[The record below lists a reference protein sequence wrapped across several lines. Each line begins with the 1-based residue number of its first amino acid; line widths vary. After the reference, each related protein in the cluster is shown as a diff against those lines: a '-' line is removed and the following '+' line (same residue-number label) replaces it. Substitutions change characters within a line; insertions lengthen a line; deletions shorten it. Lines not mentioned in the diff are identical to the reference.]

1 MKGHALLVSGVSLG
15 CLLTAPC
22 FAQSGNE
29 PASASSK
36 PETAVNMGEV
46 GDIIVTARR
55 RSETLSKVP
64 ITIAALSADSIE
76 QKTVRNEADLQA
88 AVPGLLIKQS
98 GGSNLFNYVIRGQ
111 TIDTYTNSPP
121 GVLPYVNEAQ
131 VTTHSATSFYDIAG
145 VQVLKGPQGTLFGRN
160 TTGGAV
166 LYSTQQP
173 TDQFEGYLKARYGNY
188 DAYGIEGAVNVPLG
202 DAGAF
207 RLAANRIGG
216 GAFSKRIDTGKRYGD
231 LEQSSVRGTLLLR
244 LTPTLKNTLMVQY
257 SKDGGTN
264 APSVMYR
271 SNIYRCGNAAG
282 NTSTADCFYTGFAG
296 APGREALAALF
307 RKVGL
312 DPATAGVAD
321 LSNVQDRL
329 GPWNVIGANID
340 YNHYAKSFYG
350 INTTELELSPD
361 VTVKNIMMLN
371 DSQSRDSLDYDGSP
385 FPLDDTGASAVTPDF
400 TDRLVD
406 GVTLRETRQFSNELQ
421 LQGKAVDGRLQYTL
435 GAFYSFQRSW
445 LFDDVTFFDFSPY
458 VPPSLIRYDFRVKDR
473 SYALFGQA
481 TFALTDRLNLTGGF
495 RYTWEK
501 IEAYQGPQSLFYN
514 CGVTFGP
521 TICKGDGPAQ
531 VERTSSDNPSW
542 NVSIDYRITPELMI
556 YATTRG
562 SWRAGSFNASVAPN
576 PVLGSQFGNLF
587 KPETIKD
594 IEGGLKYSGRGAI
607 GVPLTANFALYKQ
620 WVNDIQRVANVT
632 SPSTGSV
639 VAVTLNVPQ
648 AQIWGGEFDMSVR
661 PASWLNLGGSVNY
674 TSARFSKNQ
683 VTLAGNPPLFF
694 GPYADVPKWSGA
706 VFVELTGNLGQE
718 KGELV
723 ARVDTFFQTHYN
735 FSNLEATLNPGT
747 TIDGYQLVNGRLTWN
762 HAMGSNLSIAV
773 FGRNIFDK
781 RYYTGGTS
789 QGYAIGQ
796 NAAFVGVPRT
806 YGAEVR
812 VAF

>member
-1 MKGHALLVSGVSLG
+1 MKGSVRLVSGVSLG
-15 CLLTAPC
+15 CLMATPC
-22 FAQSGNE
+22 LAQSENSQATASDTRE
-29 PASASSK
+29 AAISAS
-36 PETAVNMGEV
+36 
-46 GDIIVTARR
+46 DIIVTARR
-55 RSETLSKVP
+55 RSESLSKVP
-64 ITIAALSADSIE
+64 ITITALSADSIE
-76 QKTVRNEADLQA
+76 QKSVRNEADLQA
-88 AVPGLLIKQS
+88 AAPGLLIKQS

-173 TDQFEGYLKARYGNY
+173 TDKFEGYIKARYGNY
-188 DAYGIEGAVNVPLG
+188 DAYGVDGAVNVPFG

-207 RLAANRIGG
+207 RIAANRVGG
-216 GAFSKRIDTGKRYGD
+216 GAFSERIDTGKRYGD
-231 LEQSSVRGTLLLR
+231 LKQTSVRGTLLLR
-244 LTPTLKNTLMVQY
+244 LAPNLKNTLMAQY

-282 NTSTADCFYTGFAG
+282 NTSTADCFYSGFAG
-296 APGREALAALF
+296 APGRESLAALF

-312 DPATAGVAD
+312 DPATAGIAD
-321 LSNVQDRL
+321 LSNVQDKM
-329 GPWNVIGANID
+329 GPWKVIGANID
-340 YNHYAKSFYG
+340 YKHYAKSKYA
-350 INTTELELSPD
+350 INTTEFEMSSD
-361 VTVKNIMMLN
+361 VTLKNIMMIN
-371 DSQSRDSLDYDGSP
+371 DSISRDSLDYDGSP
-385 FPLDDTGASAVTPDF
+385 FPLDDTGAGAVTPDF
-400 TDRLVD
+400 TDRLVQ
-406 GVTLRETRQFSNELQ
+406 GVTLRRTRQFSNELQ
-421 LQGKAVDGRLQYTL
+421 LQGKTADGRLQYTV
-435 GAFYSFQRSW
+435 GGFYSFQRAT

-458 VPPSLIRYDFRVKDR
+458 VPPALIRYDFYTRGR

-481 TFALTDRLNLTGGF
+481 TYALTDQLNLTGGF

-501 IEAYQGPQSLFYN
+501 IEAGQGRQSLFYN

-521 TICKGDGPAQ
+521 TICKGEGPAQ
-531 VERTSSDNPSW
+531 IERTSSAKPSW

-562 SWRAGSFNASVAPN
+562 SWRAGTFNASVAPN

-594 IEGGLKYSGRGAI
+594 VEGGLKYSGSDAI
-607 GVPLTANFALYKQ
+607 GVPLTANFAVYKQ
-620 WVNDIQRVANVT
+620 WVDDIQRVANVT

-648 AQIWGGEFDMSVR
+648 AQIWGGEFDMTVR
-661 PASWLNLGGSVNY
+661 PASWLNLGGSLNY

-694 GPYADVPKWSGA
+694 GPYADVPRWAGSA
-706 VFVELTGNLGQE
+706 FVEVTGDLGSNAGQ
-718 KGELV
+718 LV
-723 ARVDTFFQTHYN
+723 ARIDTFFQSKYN
-735 FSNLEATLNPGT
+735 FSNLDSTLNPGT
-747 TIDGYQLVNGRLTWN
+747 KIDGYQLVNGRLTWN
-762 HAMGSNLSIAV
+762 HAMGSDVSVALYA
-773 FGRNIFDK
+773 RNIFNK

-796 NAAFVGVPRT
+796 NSAFVGVPRM
-806 YGAEVR
+806 YGVEAR
-812 VAF
+812 LPF